1 MDRDKQRLLHVIIVV
16 PRKKHTQKIRN
27 HLNVK
32 QISSIFTF
40 NNIYKTVHKIVDW
53 IKIFHFKPRISFLDT
68 QYNIN
73 GVIWINCN
81 VIRVAVQ
88 EVNFTLNLR
97 SIIFFGSFKT
107 FNKSI
112 RTQLENLRDIGVLPT
127 LQYIDLWYFLLVVW
141 NLNFVI
147 TKPTATRTPLTR
159 ILLLYKYN
167 FEQSLYNVLMRPTS
181 AIIFK
186 IPPKLDC
193 SPARVICTNNQT
205 KMVN

>member
-1 MDRDKQRLLHVIIVV
+1 MDRDKQRLLLVIIVV
-16 PRKKHTQKIRN
+16 PRKKHTPKIQN

-32 QISSIFTF
+32 QISTIFTF
-40 NNIYKTVHKIVDW
+40 NNIYKTVHKIVVW
-53 IKIFHFKPRISFLDT
+53 IKIFHFKSRISFLDT

-81 VIRVAVQ
+81 VIAVQ

-112 RTQLENLRDIGVLPT
+112 RTQLANLRDIGVLPT
-127 LQYIDLWYFLLVVW
+127 LHFIDLWYFLLVVW

-147 TKPTATRTPLTR
+147 TKPTATR

-167 FEQSLYNVLMRPTS
+167 FEQSLYDVLMWPTS
-181 AIIFK
+181 AIILK

-193 SPARVICTNNQT
+193 SPVARVICTNNQT

>member
-1 MDRDKQRLLHVIIVV
+1 MSEISRPGSSNWSLYQPPQWNSSIGNNHFKQAGQNMDRDKQRLLHVIIVV
-16 PRKKHTQKIRN
+16 PRKKHTPKIWN

-32 QISSIFTF
+32 QISTIFTF
-40 NNIYKTVHKIVDW
+40 SNIYKTVHKIVDW

-81 VIRVAVQ
+81 VIAVQ
-88 EVNFTLNLR
+88 EVNFTLNLC
-97 SIIFFGSFKT
+97 SIMFFGSFKT

-147 TKPTATRTPLTR
+147 TKPTATHTPLTR
-159 ILLLYKYN
+159 ILLLYIPIQ
-167 FEQSLYNVLMRPTS
+167 FWTV
-181 AIIFK
+181 AI
-186 IPPKLDC
+186 
-193 SPARVICTNNQT
+193 
-205 KMVN
+205 